1 MYFFCII
8 IVHCLWRV
16 PHTGV
21 LVNKANE
28 VGLIKKHILSLMG
41 HYLPFLYDKTVFSE
55 KWIKKKL
62 YMPQSIH
69 SHEVAD
75 SRIKAKYHQI
85 L

>member
-1 MYFFCII
+1 MYVFFFV

-55 KWIKKKL
+55 KWIKKKQTV
-62 YMPQSIH
+62 YATVYSF
-69 SHEVAD
+69 
-75 SRIKAKYHQI
+75 SRSCRQQNKGQI
-85 L
+85 P